1 MGILSGQ
8 AMTDA
13 DYRQQEVNE
22 QEEMELI
29 EQMDAAGFADAA
41 LFLAWQLG
49 YSTDLPEAE

>member
-1 MGILSGQ
+1 
-8 AMTDA
+8 MTDA
-13 DYRQQEVNE
+13 DYRQQEENE

>member
-1 MGILSGQ
+1 
-8 AMTDA
+8 MTDA
-13 DYRQQEVNE
+13 DYRQQEENE

-41 LFLAWQLG
+41 LFLAWKLG